1 MGIFDCP
8 MEFNPFTT
16 GVRRRNAPEFISEF
30 DPAKD
35 KLVEQ
40 VEIRNG
46 RMRVKAGGQWY
57 VLPAIASD

>member
-1 MGIFDCP
+1 MGIFDLP
-8 MEFNPFTT
+8 PWSYSATT
-16 GVRRRNAPEFISEF
+16 GGRSLEQTEFISEF

-35 KLVEQ
+35 KPVEQ

-57 VLPAIASD
+57 VLPATASD